1 MINIDKII
9 DPRQEG
15 KTYNDEILPAI
26 NRDIIWSNKRLS
38 YSD

>member
-1 MINIDKII
+1 MIKII

-15 KTYNDEILPAI
+15 KTYNDEIYLLI